1 MNSIKLS
8 ILLFVF
14 LNILK
19 FNQSASITSCYS
31 CFWSNSSSNPLNST
45 LQTCGGYTVPNPT
58 PTNSINQC
66 QITLEY
72 WNGNLSSINISYVLD
87 KTTFQNSSSTHC
99 LSFYLKSVTKTVLI
113 LILMQPKLLKSKLV
127 LKTAKKKHISLSTFS

>member
-87 KTTFQNSSSTHC
+87 KTTFQNSTEITSNGFIYYYYCNSD
-99 LSFYLKSVTKTVLI
+99 SFCNKFANILNPSNLFSLPGIYYNNYFLKFI
-113 LILMQPKLLKSKLV
+113 
-127 LKTAKKKHISLSTFS
+127 